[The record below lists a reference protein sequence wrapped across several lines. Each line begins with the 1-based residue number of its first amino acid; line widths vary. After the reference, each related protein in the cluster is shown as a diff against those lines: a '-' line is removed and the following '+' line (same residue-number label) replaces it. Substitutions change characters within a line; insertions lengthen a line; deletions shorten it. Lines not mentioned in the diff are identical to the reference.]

1 MPPSPVGYISRCEW
15 TYCVRIMSAT
25 EQRINDLLF
34 IRDGILIE
42 MKRTG
47 DMKRVWELYLL
58 KRDVDREL
66 LILTA

>member
-1 MPPSPVGYISRCEW
+1 
-15 TYCVRIMSAT
+15 MSAT